1 MKKTIIATLA
11 ALSLTASAMT
21 VAAVSNDETAYLFG
35 AQEAVE
41 MQVIS
46 SDEMA
51 MTEGQLFG
59 VSFEFLGTYLDKAA
73 IIIKPIFASAKIEL
87 SAAFQ
92 AIKAAASVAIAS
104 QISGALGKL

>member
-1 MKKTIIATLA
+1 MKKIIISLLTAI
-11 ALSLTASAMT
+11 SLTASAMS
-21 VAAVSNDETAYLFG
+21 VASVSNDETAYLFG
-35 AQEAVE
+35 TQSAVE

-46 SDEMA
+46 SDEML

-59 VSFEFLGTYLDKAA
+59 VSFEFLGAYLDKAA
-73 IIIKPIFASAKIEL
+73 IIIKPIFASAKVEL

-104 QISGALGKL
+104 QVSNALGKL